1 MDLVGGP
8 SCGVVSGYIHTRG
21 LRGCSGWHV
30 SLPETCHAM
39 RRGPAPTNEAEPPS
53 SRFCS
58 ELVVTRARC
67 GGTSTGVESYIL
79 QLKTW
84 QLWAPTVSTWHG
96 GSASAND
103 PPSLA
108 ALDASQLTLAHLR
121 QGREAPLWRDSKSA
135 AREDSQRRA
144 NYGSQAPHTPVA
156 CRKMSWKASQAA
168 WWTCFSWAHSYS
180 SGAWAAGPAAA
191 WAGRSRRQR
200 SRRP

>member
-84 QLWAPTVSTWHG
+84 QLRAPTVSTWHG

-108 ALDASQLTLAHLR
+108 GLDTPRPTLKPIP

-135 AREDSQRRA
+135 AREGSQPRA
-144 NYGSQAPHTPVA
+144 NCGSQAPHMPTA
-156 CRKMSWKASQAA
+156 YRKV
-168 WWTCFSWAHSYS
+168 
-180 SGAWAAGPAAA
+180 P
-191 WAGRSRRQR
+191 
-200 SRRP
+200 